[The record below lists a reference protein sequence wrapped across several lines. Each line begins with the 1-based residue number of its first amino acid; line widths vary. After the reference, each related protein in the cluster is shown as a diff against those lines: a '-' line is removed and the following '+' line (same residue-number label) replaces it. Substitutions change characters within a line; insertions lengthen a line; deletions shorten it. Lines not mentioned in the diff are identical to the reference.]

1 MATKKVEKKNEATQA
16 VIEETVST
24 HADKAV
30 SEVPVSKQLVPS
42 QIDQDQYVTV
52 RNGFQGK
59 LVYRSKRT
67 GELIVWEEFGD
78 EQDMELFELKNAK
91 NSAKKYFLNNWFMFD
106 EPWIVDYLGV
116 GRFYRFAISIDEF
129 DSIFDKPVDEVR
141 EIIGNLSDG
150 QKRSLSYRARQLI
163 AEKEIDSIKM
173 IDMLEECLKTN
184 LIER

>member
-1 MATKKVEKKNEATQA
+1 MSAN
-16 VIEETVST
+16 
-24 HADKAV
+24 
-30 SEVPVSKQLVPS
+30 KQLVPS

-78 EQDMELFELKNAK
+78 EQEMELFELKNAK

-106 EPWIVDYLGV
+106 EPWIVDYLGL

-129 DSIFDKPVDEVR
+129 DSIFDKPLDEVR
-141 EIIGNLSDG
+141 EIISNLSDG

-163 AEKEIDSIKM
+163 AEKKIDSIKM